1 MFDESCRNRPGKS
14 KAARLVATIMAPAV
28 ALTLL
33 LAPATQAQEY
43 PNKPIRIV
51 VPFPPGALTD
61 ALGRL
66 VADKLRLKF
75 NQTVI
80 VENRAGAGGNVGSE
94 SVARSE
100 PDGYTLLFSAPP
112 PLVINKSLY
121 TKLSYDPDTFV
132 PVTTLAAGP
141 LALIVNPKVQAE
153 NLPQLIALAKANPGK
168 LNFASAGA
176 GTTPHLAGELLKTMA
191 GIQMTHVP
199 YKGSALALTDVLGGQ
214 VDLMFVELPS
224 VLQHIS
230 AGNVRV
236 LALGSDRRN
245 TALPNVPTMSETLP
259 GFFAATWFGVVAP
272 PRTPPAIASRLAAAI
287 TESLSHPDVV
297 QRLRDA
303 RLDPMGGTPA
313 DMATFLRQERERWG
327 GVIRSSGATAQ

>member
-1 MFDESCRNRPGKS
+1 MFDESFRTRSGKS
-14 KAARLVATIMAPAV
+14 ALALLVAPIMAPVV

-33 LAPATQAQEY
+33 LAPGAQAQEY

-94 SVARSE
+94 AVARSE

-121 TKLSYDPDTFV
+121 AKLNYDPDTFV

-153 NLPQLIALAKANPGK
+153 SLPQLIALAKANPGK
-168 LNFASAGA
+168 LNFASAGN
-176 GTTPHLAGELLKTMA
+176 GTTPHLAGELLKTIA

-245 TALPNVPTMSETLP
+245 SVLPNVPTMSEALP